1 MRECRFS
8 GIPAATR
15 VLRKFAAEVTMKA
28 FRSRPS
34 IMSNRPDEDKKA
46 ELEICNLRLSFG
58 GVVAV
63 RDVDLTVHTGELMAV
78 IGPNGAGK
86 TSLLNC
92 ITGFYRPQQGKIIFN
107 GRDITHLHT
116 HQLVGVGVGRTFQ
129 NIELF
134 PGMTVLANMT
144 LARHIHCRY
153 SFWRSCLFSP
163 KVREEEIRHRQV
175 LEEIID
181 FLEMQSIRKQTVGSL
196 PYGMMKRVELGRALA
211 LEPRLLILDEPFA
224 GMNLEE
230 KEDMVRFLL
239 ELNGRWGLTM
249 ILVEHDMSIVM
260 SISRRVMVLNFGEK
274 LGEGTPEEINAD
286 PEVIKAY
293 LGDARTM
300 D

>member
-1 MRECRFS
+1 
-8 GIPAATR
+8 
-15 VLRKFAAEVTMKA
+15 MKA

-34 IMSNRPDEDKKA
+34 IMINRREENKKA
-46 ELEICNLRLSFG
+46 ELAIQNLRLSFG

-63 RDVDLTVHTGELMAV
+63 KDVDLQVNTGELMAI

-92 ITGFYRPQQGKIIFN
+92 ITGFYRAQQGKIVFN
-107 GRDITHLHT
+107 GKEITRLHT
-116 HQLVGVGVGRTFQ
+116 HELVGVGIGRTFQ

-153 SFWRSCLFSP
+153 SFIKSFLFS
-163 KVREEEIRHRQV
+163 KSVRDEEIRHRQV

-181 FLEMQSIRKQTVGSL
+181 FLEMQSIRKQAVGSL
-196 PYGMMKRVELGRALA
+196 PYGMQKRVELGRALA
-211 LEPRLLILDEPFA
+211 LEPKLLVLDEPFA
-224 GMNLEE
+224 GMNMEE

-239 ELNGRWGLTM
+239 ELNQQWGLTM

-260 SISRRVMVLNFGEK
+260 SISQRIMVLNFGEK
-274 LGEGTPEEINAD
+274 LGEGNAEEISAN

-293 LGDARTM
+293 LGESEAM
-300 D
+300 

>member
-1 MRECRFS
+1 
-8 GIPAATR
+8 
-15 VLRKFAAEVTMKA
+15 MKA

-34 IMSNRPDEDKKA
+34 IMINRREEEKTA
-46 ELEICNLRLSFG
+46 ELEIQSLRLSFG
-58 GVVAV
+58 GVIAV
-63 RDVDLTVHTGELMAV
+63 KDIDLKVHTGELMAI

-92 ITGFYRPQQGKIIFN
+92 ITGFYRAQQGRIIFN
-107 GRDITHLHT
+107 GKDITHLHT
-116 HQLVGVGVGRTFQ
+116 HELVGVGIGRTFQ

-144 LARHIHCRY
+144 LARHIHCHY
-153 SFWRSCLFSP
+153 SFINSFLFSGS
-163 KVREEEIRHRQV
+163 VRKEEIRHRQI

-181 FLEMQSIRKQTVGSL
+181 FLEMQSIRKKTVGSL

-211 LEPRLLILDEPFA
+211 LEPKLLVLDEPFA
-224 GMNLEE
+224 GMNMEE

-239 ELNGRWGLTM
+239 ELNQRWGLTM

-260 SISRRVMVLNFGEK
+260 SIAQRIMVLNFGEK
-274 LGEGTPEEINAD
+274 LGEGSAEEISEN

-293 LGDARTM
+293 LGEAEDL
-300 D
+300 

>member
-1 MRECRFS
+1 
-8 GIPAATR
+8 
-15 VLRKFAAEVTMKA
+15 MKA
-28 FRSRPS
+28 FRGRPS
-34 IMSNRPDEDKKA
+34 IFSDRREEDKKA
-46 ELEICNLRLSFG
+46 ELVIKDLRLNFG
-58 GVVAV
+58 GVIAV
-63 RDVDLTVHTGELMAV
+63 KDVDLAVHTGELMAI

-92 ITGFYRPQQGKIIFN
+92 ITGFYHPQKGQIIFN
-107 GRDITHLHT
+107 GQDITNLHT
-116 HQLVGVGVGRTFQ
+116 HALVSVGIGRTFQ

-144 LARHIHCRY
+144 LARHIHCHY
-153 SFWRSCLFSP
+153 SFLRSCLFSGA
-163 KVREEEIRHRQV
+163 VRKEEIRHRQI

-181 FLEMQSIRKQTVGSL
+181 FLEMQAIRKKTVGSL

-239 ELNGRWGLTM
+239 ELNQTWGLTM

-260 SISRRVMVLNFGEK
+260 SISQRIMVLNFGEK
-274 LGEGTPEEINAD
+274 LGEGSPEEISNH

-293 LGDARTM
+293 LGDVETL
-300 D
+300 

>member
-1 MRECRFS
+1 
-8 GIPAATR
+8 
-15 VLRKFAAEVTMKA
+15 MKA
-28 FRSRPS
+28 YRGRPS
-34 IMSNRPDEDKKA
+34 IMINRREEDKKA
-46 ELEICNLRLSFG
+46 ELAIQSLRLSFG

-63 RDVDLTVHTGELMAV
+63 KDVDLSVHTGELMAV

-92 ITGFYRPQQGKIIFN
+92 ITGFYRAQQGKIIFN
-107 GRDITHLHT
+107 GKDITNLHT
-116 HQLVGVGVGRTFQ
+116 HELVGVGIGRTFQ

-153 SFWRSCLFSP
+153 SFIRSCLFSGSV
-163 KVREEEIRHRQV
+163 KKEEIRHRQV

-181 FLEMQSIRKQTVGSL
+181 FLEMQSIRKKTVGSL

-224 GMNLEE
+224 GMNMEE

-239 ELNGRWGLTM
+239 ELNQRWGLTM

-260 SISRRVMVLNFGEK
+260 SIAQRIMVLNFGEK
-274 LGEGTPEEINAD
+274 LGEGTPEQISSNPD
-286 PEVIKAY
+286 VVKAY
-293 LGDARTM
+293 LGEAEEL
-300 D
+300 

>member
-1 MRECRFS
+1 M
-8 GIPAATR
+8 I
-15 VLRKFAAEVTMKA
+15 
-28 FRSRPS
+28 
-34 IMSNRPDEDKKA
+34 NRPQEDKKA
-46 ELEICNLRLSFG
+46 ELKIRNLRLSFG
-58 GVVAV
+58 GVVAIK
-63 RDVDLTVHTGELMAV
+63 DVDLSIHTGELMAI

-92 ITGFYRPQQGKIIFN
+92 ITGFYHAQQGQIIFN
-107 GRDITHLHT
+107 GQDITHLHT
-116 HQLVGVGVGRTFQ
+116 HRLVGVGIGRTFQ

-144 LARHIHCRY
+144 LARHIHCSY

-163 KVREEEIRHRQV
+163 KVRKEEIRHREI

-181 FLEMQSIRKQTVGSL
+181 FLEMQPIRKQTVGSL

-249 ILVEHDMSIVM
+249 VLVEHDMSIVM
-260 SISRRVMVLNFGEK
+260 SIAQRIMVLNFGEK
-274 LGEGTPEEINAD
+274 LGEGGPEEISAN

-293 LGDARTM
+293 LGDAQAIK
-300 D
+300 